1 MRFALL
7 LPPLIAGTL
16 FWIGIPERGE
26 GQDQETTPA
35 AATRSDQTDV
45 DASPVDET
53 PPEAAPQSAEP
64 LQENAEPGEANELV
78 GDAQQKIEELAQEL
92 DENPTAKKAA
102 EGLLGRIYLLAEF
115 LSFPAFHW
123 VAFGLMSAGVVSFAL
138 QLVLG
143 KLSILFRGSIS
154 LREIL
159 SDAAGLIVSSVGLVL
174 TTQAAAENSSFT
186 HSPASVLS
194 SATVGIVLGFLLYR
208 WGQAQELEALAG
220 RRAASKK
227 ADS

>member
-1 MRFALL
+1 MRSVLL
-7 LPPLIAGTL
+7 LSPLMAGTL
-16 FWIGIPERGE
+16 FWIGMSKPGQ
-26 GQDQETTPA
+26 GQDQETSSA
-35 AATRSDQTDV
+35 AATQSFQTDT
-45 DASPVDET
+45 DAPLPDEV
-53 PPEAAPQSAEP
+53 PPEAATQSSEQP
-64 LQENAEPGEANELV
+64 HENAESDKTNELV
-78 GDAQQKIEELAQEL
+78 SDAQQKIEELAQEV
-92 DENPTAKKAA
+92 DANPTAKKAA

-154 LREIL
+154 IREIL
-159 SDAAGLIVSSVGLVL
+159 SDAAGFVVSSVGLVL
-174 TTQAAAENSSFT
+174 TTQAAAENSTFT

-194 SATVGIVLGFLLYR
+194 SAIAGIVLGFMMYR

-220 RRAASKK
+220 RRLAKKK

>member
-1 MRFALL
+1 MKTAFL
-7 LPPLIAGTL
+7 LPVLIGGTL
-16 FWIGIPERGE
+16 FFGIAQPGQ
-26 GQDQETTPA
+26 GQDQATSTSS
-35 AATRSDQTDV
+35 AATQSAQTDADPLPV
-45 DASPVDET
+45 EDA
-53 PPEAAPQSAEP
+53 PPEATPQSPEESHVSP
-64 LQENAEPGEANELV
+64 ESETLNGVV
-78 GDAQQKIEELAQEL
+78 GDTQQKIEELAKEV
-92 DENPTAKKAA
+92 DENPTAKKAS

-154 LREIL
+154 IREIL
-159 SDAAGLIVSSVGLVL
+159 SDAAGFVVSSVGLVL
-174 TTQAAAENSSFT
+174 TTQAAAENSTFT

-194 SATVGIVLGFLLYR
+194 SAIVGIVLGFMMYR

-220 RRAASKK
+220 RRLAKKK